1 VNRELPEPLP
11 ETMPDGRF
19 LALDDHW
26 KPYSM
31 GGYRMLLDTLR
42 PYLSRNGIDRRD
54 FSFTYRIIY
63 NSWAVQVLLA
73 VILLAAA
80 FAAAVIL
87 FG

>member
-1 VNRELPEPLP
+1 
-11 ETMPDGRF
+11 
-19 LALDDHW
+19 
-26 KPYSM
+26 
-31 GGYRMLLDTLR
+31 MLLDTLR